1 MCGNG
6 LINGTVLIRKY
17 FVEEENKLDKLILE
31 WWRCINTYSSRDQLT
46 FNFLVSR
53 KEFNGIHNYLNSNDN
68 VFDCNY
74 FRGVREVRFN
84 SPINPS
90 SKINLRHKVFYLLS
104 ITSKY
109 FKKTRDSR

>member
-17 FVEEENKLDKLILE
+17 FVEEENKLDKLMLE

-46 FNFLVSR
+46 FNFFASR

-68 VFDCNY
+68 VLYCNY
-74 FRGVREVRFN
+74 FKGARVVAFN
-84 SPINPS
+84 SPINPN
-90 SKINLRHKVFYLLS
+90 SKINLRHKLFFLALIVRRF
-104 ITSKY
+104 
-109 FKKTRDSR
+109 FKKNRSSR